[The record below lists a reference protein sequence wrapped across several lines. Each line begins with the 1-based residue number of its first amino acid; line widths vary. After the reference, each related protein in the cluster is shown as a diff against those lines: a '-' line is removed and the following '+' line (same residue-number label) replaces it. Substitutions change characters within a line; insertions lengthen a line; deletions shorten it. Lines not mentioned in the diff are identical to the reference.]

1 MKLASN
7 SFETAYD
14 IALEW
19 RESVATGMAQVDSG
33 SAVKARKDIV
43 VFETAVDWVRNK
55 GGTLGTV
62 QRK

>member
-33 SAVKARKDIV
+33 SDVKAKKENV
-43 VFETAVDWVRNK
+43 VKQADSVQCE
-55 GGTLGTV
+55 GGG
-62 QRK
+62 